1 MNTEATAILKHA
13 RDLLDPK
20 QKRSSAI
27 AGGFAWW
34 GRDIRTEAVIC
45 SLPDQPPIFRIGSD
59 MWKGFEGSPSD
70 MALLSSILKDSTLS
84 APARMKTDP
93 TRLGLWVDIPLD
105 QEKGSWMAGFLA
117 LVAAQ
122 QNAEAARF
130 ARIGQAWKADSCNLG
145 SNEGIVPSPY
155 AEIETELLTGLGRRD
170 SLFGKDVGLIAEQ
183 MESESLFNVHAG
195 IHGVSAEV
203 NLGSQTALLRFLTKQ
218 PHPRLGNGLFCFL
231 TIPLEA
237 DPSLAMRMNELG
249 LGSVNPIYGPGSW
262 CVGEVGLTHLSF
274 YPNAIYRDGLSSWV
288 VDWSVQRAR
297 WIVDVILGTVFGGTV
312 GTLGGRNLP
321 LYQSLIEIYRGEH
334 ATP

>member
-1 MNTEATAILKHA
+1 
-13 RDLLDPK
+13 
-20 QKRSSAI
+20 
-27 AGGFAWW
+27 
-34 GRDIRTEAVIC
+34 
-45 SLPDQPPIFRIGSD
+45 
-59 MWKGFEGSPSD
+59 
-70 MALLSSILKDSTLS
+70 
-84 APARMKTDP
+84 
-93 TRLGLWVDIPLD
+93 
-105 QEKGSWMAGFLA
+105 
-117 LVAAQ
+117 
-122 QNAEAARF
+122 
-130 ARIGQAWKADSCNLG
+130 LG
-145 SNEGIVPSPY
+145 SNQGVVPSPY

-195 IHGVSAEV
+195 IHGVSAEI

-312 GTLGGRNLP
+312 GTSGGRNLP